1 MIIQWIWTCCPLYR
15 SDRKKCTEFRLLWAV
30 LRYWSDGGKMSLFA
44 ICSTLFMFTK
54 LSSSFRVEMELES
67 LDSGRVS
74 DFEWF
79 FYFYFLFSIQI
90 QLLNYVVC
98 YWFKHIRIVKPNLS
112 CQVTLYDINFM
123 LFWRANPFWTAWQK
137 VYQI

>member
-1 MIIQWIWTCCPLYR
+1 
-15 SDRKKCTEFRLLWAV
+15 
-30 LRYWSDGGKMSLFA
+30 MSLFA

-79 FYFYFLFSIQI
+79 LKPGVSNQVGKSPGKDMKDLF
-90 QLLNYVVC
+90 
-98 YWFKHIRIVKPNLS
+98 PG
-112 CQVTLYDINFM
+112 VTTITITLVNRVYSVN
-123 LFWRANPFWTAWQK
+123 TKQK
-137 VYQI
+137 L

>member
-1 MIIQWIWTCCPLYR
+1 
-15 SDRKKCTEFRLLWAV
+15 
-30 LRYWSDGGKMSLFA
+30 MSLFA

-74 DFEWF
+74 DFECF

-90 QLLNYVVC
+90 QLLNYLCSLLLV
-98 YWFKHIRIVKPNLS
+98 
-112 CQVTLYDINFM
+112 
-123 LFWRANPFWTAWQK
+123 
-137 VYQI
+137 